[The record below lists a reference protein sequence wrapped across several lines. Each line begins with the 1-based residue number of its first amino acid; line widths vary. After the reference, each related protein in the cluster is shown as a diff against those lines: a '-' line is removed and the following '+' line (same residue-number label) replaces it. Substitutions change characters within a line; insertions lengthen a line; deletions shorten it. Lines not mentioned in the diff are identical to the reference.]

1 MKGKGKGE
9 GKGKGKAK
17 GGAKAGGGGS
27 VGAVAR
33 MGGGDDD
40 AMDAQTNRMGGG
52 GRRRAQNRIIN
63 GRKSES
69 HYPWMVKIVVK
80 EGACGGALVTNQVM
94 SSFPYKVVRIRVC
107 SVA

>member
-1 MKGKGKGE
+1 MKGK

-17 GGAKAGGGGS
+17 GGAKAGGGGG

-33 MGGGDDD
+33 MGGGDED
-40 AMDAQTNRMGGG
+40 AMDAQTNRMGGGG

-80 EGACGGALVTNQVM
+80 EGACGGALVTNQVTE
-94 SSFPYKVVRIRVC
+94 Y
-107 SVA
+107 